1 MANFDLGLGEL
12 FSREIDLEIEAD
24 VKEMS
29 SADDEIKLF
38 LKNSKSKSA
47 VYKEKTSVNRLYEF
61 MDAMEPPM
69 KKKIYE
75 LSNKNILIMLKS
87 FHYFCSTNDRSKVY
101 LNLMLDY
108 NSLSNP

>member
-12 FSREIDLEIEAD
+12 FSSEIDQEIESE

-29 SADDEIKLF
+29 RADDEIKLF

-47 VYKEKTSVNRLYEF
+47 LYKEKTSVNRLYEF
-61 MDAMEPPM
+61 MDAMEPPL

-75 LSNKNILIMLKS
+75 LRPIELDRIM
-87 FHYFCSTNDRSKVY
+87 
-101 LNLMLDY
+101 
-108 NSLSNP
+108 SLFL